1 MTSVT
6 PVTIAL
12 NPRRKAHCV
21 PLVRKTQK
29 HSGWLAHSY
38 ASAGGQMGKRVKV
51 PSRRWLVLHLLRV
64 LLAQLHLHHLVQ
76 GCYTAENLLVA
87 RT

>member
-21 PLVRKTQK
+21 PLARKTQK

-38 ASAGGQMGKRVKV
+38 ASAGGKWANE
-51 PSRRWLVLHLLRV
+51 SRCRPGDGSFCTFCAFCSLN
-64 LLAQLHLHHLVQ
+64 
-76 GCYTAENLLVA
+76 CTF
-87 RT
+87 TT

>member
-21 PLVRKTQK
+21 PLARKTQK

-38 ASAGGQMGKRVKV
+38 ASRRGQMGKRVKV
-51 PSRRWLVLHLLRV
+51 PSGDGSFCTFCAFCSLN
-64 LLAQLHLHHLVQ
+64 
-76 GCYTAENLLVA
+76 CTF
-87 RT
+87 TT